1 MGKTYLLAVKKLYII
16 IAGAIAAGKTTLALN
31 LARAIPNCFYL
42 DKDDLG
48 PMAEKIFEVGKETP
62 YDRQS
67 QFFRDHVRDVEYVVT
82 EIMALRGLLFNDC
95 VIVNTPYTGEI
106 REELFEGGQSKTLCQ
121 LREQVQA
128 RGGELMVIYI
138 DIDRET
144 AKYRLLKRKAEDPAA
159 AVRTPKVY
167 NDIDAFLDK
176 QNLNLPQGATVTDA
190 DRFFVFH
197 AAQPEQSF
205 EELKHVLNI
214 TGCSVYNT
222 EIAKERFME
231 AVEPKAPKE

>member
-1 MGKTYLLAVKKLYII
+1 MRKKKEQAAKKLYII

-67 QFFRDHVRDVEYVVT
+67 QFFRDYVRDVEYVVA

-106 REELFEGGQSKTLCQ
+106 RQELFENGQSET
-121 LREQVQA
+121 LRELQEQVHA

-138 DIDRET
+138 DIDRDT
-144 AKYRLLKRKAEDPAA
+144 AKYRLLKRKEEDSAA
-159 AVRTPKVY
+159 ATRTLKVY
-167 NDIDAFLDK
+167 DDIDAFLDK
-176 QNLNLPQGATVTDA
+176 QNLDLPQDATVINA
-190 DRFFVFH
+190 DHFYVFH
-197 AAQPEQSF
+197 AAHPEQYF
-205 EELKHVLNI
+205 QRLKRYLNI
-214 TGCSVYNT
+214 ADNSVYNT

-231 AVEPKAPKE
+231 AVEPKAQQR